1 MCKHTL
7 ETREPS
13 CVSRIAKS
21 FFILVIH
28 SLLVAVG
35 HVAAPKL
42 PLEEVKPGATGHM
55 TALELAS
62 AGMRDPELRDT

>member
-1 MCKHTL
+1 MCKHIL

-28 SLLVAVG
+28 SSL
-35 HVAAPKL
+35 VAAPKL

-55 TALELAS
+55 TTLELAS
-62 AGMRDPELRDT
+62 AGRRDLELRDT